1 METFPSLL
9 KQHATQRSND
19 TAIRMKRYGIWNSY
33 TWQQV
38 ADEVDQLVCG
48 LIANGLHAGDRI
60 AVVGNNVPQLYFA
73 ILAAQSMGAIPV
85 PIHADSTPQELQ
97 ALLTD
102 CQARMAVLQDQQQAD
117 ALNEV
122 IASLKDMAKA
132 VYLDKRGM
140 QSYNQEQFVSYADFI
155 SQGAQYAQQNPS
167 AVEEAL
173 SSVSGD
179 KEAFIAYT
187 SGTSGK
193 FKGAM
198 LSHSN
203 FITPATAFISQEGIT
218 ADEEVFAY
226 LPLSYASTL
235 FHVYTLWMIQG
246 FTINC
251 PESNETTMIDMREV
265 GPTLFY
271 GPPHFFKM
279 IHATINSR
287 SASSK
292 SNMIDKHMA
301 GLATKGRTW
310 ISDNLIFN
318 PIKDLYGLSKI
329 HRAYIGGDVLN
340 QEVFKFFRAIGLNLK
355 ATYGTTE
362 SAGCITVHQDQASS
376 DQSETNVGIPL
387 PGVEVKV
394 TTDNEIAFKG
404 SNAFSGYYGDVEGS
418 QSALVNGWVH
428 TGDIG
433 GMVDNQIHILERSDC
448 ISKFANGADFLPK
461 QIENSIKASPY
472 IKDVFVVGENKDFIS
487 ALIVIDGDTVG
498 AWAELRQMQFT
509 GFRDLTTKDEVME
522 LIMDKIK
529 DVNAS
534 IERIGGKNCPHIQR
548 FTILNKEF
556 NISAGEM
563 TRSRKIKRDVVSNNY
578 QDLIAALYSSAD
590 HYDVIDSTG
599 ELVAKLRLQTA

>member
-19 TAIRMKRYGIWNSY
+19 TAIRMKQYGIWNSY

-38 ADEVDQLVCG
+38 ANEVDQLVCG

-122 IASLKDMAKA
+122 IASLEDMAKA

-187 SGTSGK
+187 AGTSGK

-203 FITPATAFISQEGIT
+203 FITPATAFISQEGIS
-218 ADEEVFAY
+218 ADEEVYAY

-292 SNMIDKHMA
+292 SNMIDKHIA

-310 ISDNLIFN
+310 IGDKLIFN

-329 HRAYIGGDVLN
+329 HRAYVGGDVLN

-362 SAGCITVHQDQASS
+362 SAGCITVHQDRASS

-461 QIENSIKASPY
+461 QIENSIIASPY
-472 IKDVFVVGENKDFIS
+472 IKDAFVVGENKDFIS

-509 GFRDLTTKDEVME
+509 GFRDLSTKDEVME

>member
-122 IASLKDMAKA
+122 IASLGDMLKA
-132 VYLDKRGM
+132 IYLDERGM

-155 SQGAQYAQQNPS
+155 SQGAQQNPS

-203 FITPATAFISQEGIT
+203 FITPATAFISQEGIS

-404 SNAFSGYYGDVEGS
+404 SNAFSGYYGDAEGS

-461 QIENSIKASPY
+461 QIENSIKASQY
-472 IKDVFVVGENKDFIS
+472 IKDAFVVGENKDFIS